1 MNTSNDKIIDR
12 IESAQ
17 RMLGQARTEH
27 HRGNAEDAATF
38 LEVAVT
44 RIKSA
49 IDAIKSAS
57 PVSVNMVLNGEGV
70 RTEVFQLPT
79 KGTAH
84 AR

>member
-27 HRGNAEDAATF
+27 GRGNAEDAATF
-38 LEVAVT
+38 LEVAGA
-44 RIKSA
+44 RIKAA
-49 IDAIKSAS
+49 IDAIHGR
-57 PVSVNMVLNGEGV
+57 GEV
-70 RTEVFQLPT
+70 IQMP
-79 KGTAH
+79 KGKDATH

>member
-1 MNTSNDKIIDR
+1 MNTSNDKVIDR

-27 HRGNAEDAATF
+27 NRGNAEDAATF
-38 LEVAVT
+38 LDVAGS

-49 IDAIKSAS
+49 IDAIRGSADII
-57 PVSVNMVLNGEGV
+57 
-70 RTEVFQLPT
+70 QLP
-79 KGTAH
+79 KGKESSH

>member
-27 HRGNAEDAATF
+27 NRGNAEDAATF
-38 LEVAVT
+38 LEVAGT

-49 IDAIKSAS
+49 IDAIRVDADTVIQM
-57 PVSVNMVLNGEGV
+57 P
-70 RTEVFQLPT
+70 
-79 KGTAH
+79 KGKEAGR